1 MVTAVLAL
9 VAIALAVISI
19 AGISVLKNYLLDQA
33 DRTLQSYAH
42 QAEGY
47 VGDYVS
53 GGGVQNPYSSQGYVI
68 WIPSHGQPVAVL
80 RQVQGFHP
88 GTGFSRSQQ
97 LQVLPAPQ
105 IPDNAAWLAAN
116 NNHEVTVPSQSGGLR
131 WRVQVVAASVQTGP
145 SSFTSGTM
153 VVAVDV
159 TSVYS
164 TISQLTYLDVIVS
177 ALLLLVIL
185 IVGIAVVR
193 ASLRPLTD
201 IEKTAGAIAAGDLTR
216 RVPDLDPRTE
226 VGRLAQ
232 SLNAMLSQIERAF
245 DARAESE
252 FAARRSEER
261 MRQFVADASHE
272 LRTPLTAIRGFAEY
286 YRQRG
291 GAAAIP
297 GAPREDSL
305 PPGSDANGAAAD
317 AGAGAAEA
325 SNTVSPRHGS
335 NAEPAERAGS
345 GPLPRADLDRIMQRV
360 EQESFRMGGLV
371 EDMLL
376 LARLDQQ
383 RPLELRTVD
392 MLTLAADA
400 VHDARVVAPDRRI
413 NLTVGSGAAL
423 LVLGDEA
430 RLRQVV
436 GNLINNAISHTP
448 EGSAIEVRVR
458 LGSLDEWRTAAAAS
472 WPAAANRA
480 GQGAFAAASPNLQPL
495 PAVVFEIADQGPGLT
510 QAQAEHVF
518 ERFYRADQA
527 RTRQSG
533 GAGLGLAIVAALVAA
548 HGGNVWVESPPGDG
562 AIFRIAIPLAPEAR
576 NSGPDLDD
584 GTDPDILNS
593 NRRTLNPQSPVA
605 PGPVHAAPS
614 TSTEQDH
621 PAPPTSSWPG
631 YPAPPASSGPGHPA
645 PPASSGPTYP
655 APPSAFPQPGRAE
668 PDHVQPGHAQPQPGH
683 AEPSGPAGPASAGRP
698 AAPPLPKRRPG
709 YSGHTRE

>member
-1 MVTAVLAL
+1 MSSGRIGQAWGSLRGLPNRTPLRVKMVTAVLAL
-9 VAIALAVISI
+9 VAIALGAISFVGI
-19 AGISVLKNYLLDQA
+19 AFLKDYLLNGA
-33 DRTLQSYAH
+33 DA
-42 QAEGY
+42 
-47 VGDYVS
+47 
-53 GGGVQNPYSSQGYVI
+53 
-68 WIPSHGQPVAVL
+68 
-80 RQVQGFHP
+80 
-88 GTGFSRSQQ
+88 Q
-97 LQVLPAPQ
+97 LQELYQNAPRLQ
-105 IPDNAAWLAAN
+105 YGGHNAATVSPEPWLYEALLPNEGLQVVKGYLPLGTSGPTVTTDASWLSAATPTYI
-116 NNHEVTVPSQSGGLR
+116 TVPAQSGSEL
-131 WRVQVVAASVQTGP
+131 WRVVAYPGQTFQVGSTQQI
-145 SSFTSGTM
+145 GTLI
-153 VVAVDV
+153 VGIDV
-159 TSVYS
+159 TSIYN
-164 TISQLTYLDVIVS
+164 TIGNLIRIDVIVS
-177 ALLLLVIL
+177 VIVLIALF
-185 IVGIAVVR
+185 IVGIALVR

-232 SLNAMLSQIERAF
+232 SLNAMLSQIETAF

-252 FAARRSEER
+252 RAARRSEER

-297 GAPREDSL
+297 GAPPVGSL
-305 PPGSDANGAAAD
+305 PPGSDADGAVAGAGAGAAD
-317 AGAGAAEA
+317 AGAGAAEPGT
-325 SNTVSPRHGS
+325 TVSPRHGS
-335 NAEPAERAGS
+335 NAGPAERAGS

-383 RPLELRTVD
+383 RPLELSTVD

-400 VHDARVVAPDRRI
+400 VHDARVVAPDRSI

-430 RLRQVV
+430 RLRQVI

-458 LGSLDEWRTAAAAS
+458 LGSLDEWRPAAAAAARR
-472 WPAAANRA
+472 AAANRE
-480 GQGAFAAASPNLQPL
+480 GQGAFAAASPNVQPF
-495 PAVVFEIADQGPGLT
+495 PAMVFEIADQGPGLT

-533 GAGLGLAIVAALVAA
+533 GAGLGLAIVAALVAV
-548 HGGNVWVESPPGDG
+548 HGGNVWVESPPGGG

-576 NSGPDLDD
+576 NSGPDFDD
-584 GTDPDILNS
+584 GTDPDILDAH
-593 NRRTLNPQSPVA
+593 RGTLS
-605 PGPVHAAPS
+605 
-614 TSTEQDH
+614 
-621 PAPPTSSWPG
+621 
-631 YPAPPASSGPGHPA
+631 
-645 PPASSGPTYP
+645 
-655 APPSAFPQPGRAE
+655 PPSAVAAEPGHAGHTDPGRAD
-668 PDHVQPGHAQPQPGH
+668 PGRADPGRADPGHADPPGL
-683 AEPSGPAGPASAGRP
+683 AGPASPGRP

-709 YSGHTRE
+709 YSGHMRA

>member
-47 VGDYVS
+47 VGNYVS

-68 WIPSHGQPVAVL
+68 WIPSNGQPVAVL
-80 RQVQGFHP
+80 EQVQGFHP
-88 GTGFSRSQQ
+88 GMGFSGSRQ

-105 IPDNAAWLAAN
+105 IPDNTAWLTAN

-131 WRVQVVAASVQTGP
+131 WRVLVEAASVQTGP

-164 TISQLTYLDVIVS
+164 TIGQLTYLDVIVS
-177 ALLLLVIL
+177 GLLLLVIL

-232 SLNAMLSQIERAF
+232 SLNAMLSQIETAF

-252 FAARRSEER
+252 RAARRSEER

-297 GAPREDSL
+297 GAPPVGSL
-305 PPGSDANGAAAD
+305 PPGSDADGAVADAGAGAAD
-317 AGAGAAEA
+317 AGAGAADVGAGAAEPGT
-325 SNTVSPRHGS
+325 TVSPRHGS
-335 NAEPAERAGS
+335 NAGPAERAGS

-383 RPLELRTVD
+383 RPLELSTVD
-392 MLTLAADA
+392 ILTLAADA
-400 VHDARVVAPDRRI
+400 VHDARVVAPDRSI

-430 RLRQVV
+430 RLRQVI

-458 LGSLDEWRTAAAAS
+458 LGSLDEWRSAAAAARR
-472 WPAAANRA
+472 AAADRA
-480 GQGAFAAASPNLQPL
+480 GQGAFAVAGPSPQPF
-495 PAVVFEIADQGPGLT
+495 PAVVFEIADQGHGLT
-510 QAQAEHVF
+510 QSQAEHVF

-548 HGGNVWVESPPGDG
+548 HGGNVWVESPPGGG

-584 GTDPDILNS
+584 GSDPDILDS
-593 NRRTLNPQSPVA
+593 DRRTLNAPSAVA
-605 PGPVHAAPS
+605 RGPGHAAP
-614 TSTEQDH
+614 
-621 PAPPTSSWPG
+621 PP
-631 YPAPPASSGPGHPA
+631 SSGPGHAA
-645 PPASSGPTYP
+645 PPPT
-655 APPSAFPQPGRAE
+655 FPQPGHPEPGHPE
-668 PDHVQPGHAQPQPGH
+668 PDHVQPGHAQPRH
-683 AEPSGPAGPASAGRP
+683 AEPPGPAGPASAGSP

-709 YSGHTRE
+709 YSGHTRT

>member
-1 MVTAVLAL
+1 MSSGRIGQAWHSLRGLPDRTPLRVKMVTAVLAL

-19 AGISVLKNYLLDQA
+19 AGISVLKNYLLGQA

-42 QAEGY
+42 QAQGY

-68 WIPSHGQPVAVL
+68 WVPSNGQPVAVL
-80 RQVQGFHP
+80 EQVQGFHP
-88 GTGFSRSQQ
+88 GMGFSGSQR

-116 NNHEVTVPSQSGGLR
+116 NNHYVTVPSQSGGLR
-131 WRVQVVAASVQTGP
+131 WRVWVEEASVQTGP
-145 SSFTSGTM
+145 SSFTTGTM

-164 TISQLTYLDVIVS
+164 TIGQLTYLDAIVS
-177 ALLLLVIL
+177 GLLLLVIL

-291 GAAAIP
+291 GAGENPSAA
-297 GAPREDSL
+297 GSL
-305 PPGSDANGAAAD
+305 PPGSDADGAE
-317 AGAGAAEA
+317 AGAGAV
-325 SNTVSPRHGS
+325 VSPRHGS
-335 NAEPAERAGS
+335 NAEPAVRAGS
-345 GPLPRADLDRIMQRV
+345 GPLPPADLDRIMQRV
-360 EQESFRMGGLV
+360 EQESSRMGGLV

-383 RPLELRTVD
+383 RPLELGTVD

-400 VHDARVVAPDRRI
+400 VHDARMVAPDRSI

-430 RLRQVV
+430 RLRQVI

-458 LGSLDEWRTAAAAS
+458 VGSMDEWRSAAAAARR
-472 WPAAANRA
+472 AAANRG
-480 GQGAFAAASPNLQPL
+480 GQTAFAVAGPNPQPI
-495 PAVVFEIADQGPGLT
+495 PAVVFEIADQGHGLT
-510 QAQAEHVF
+510 QSQAEHVF

-548 HGGNVWVESPPGDG
+548 HGGNVWVESPPGGG

-593 NRRTLNPQSPVA
+593 NRRTLNAQSAVA
-605 PGPVHAAPS
+605 P
-614 TSTEQDH
+614 
-621 PAPPTSSWPG
+621 
-631 YPAPPASSGPGHPA
+631 GPGHPA
-645 PPASSGPTYP
+645 PPASSGPAHPAPPASSRPAHP
-655 APPSAFPQPGRAE
+655 APPSAFPQPGHAG
-668 PDHVQPGHAQPQPGH
+668 PDPVQPGHVHPGH
-683 AEPSGPAGPASAGRP
+683 AEPPGPAGPASAGLP

-709 YSGHTRE
+709 YSGHTRT